1 MMNEIND
8 LIWPSPLGIGIMDP
22 ELWAQTVDIA
32 TSEGILANE
41 PDDGAF
47 RTDIAEEAV
56 ANLTAAGIDVAG
68 ESWARIEVAVV
79 EGGN

>member
-1 MMNEIND
+1 MDTD
-8 LIWPSPLGIGIMDP
+8 LYD
-22 ELWAQTVDIA
+22 QTIEVA
-32 TSEGILANE
+32 TSEGILASA

-56 ANLTAAGIDVAG
+56 ANLEADGVDVFG
-68 ESWARIEVAVV
+68 NDFEKITVELT

>member
-1 MMNEIND
+1 MMNEVNA
-8 LIWPSPLGIGIMDP
+8 LIWPSPGGVGVMDQG
-22 ELWAQTVDIA
+22 LYDQTVEVA
-32 TSEGILANE
+32 TSQGILASA

-56 ANLTAAGIDVAG
+56 ANLEAQGIDVKG
-68 ESWARIEVAVV
+68 EGFTKGTVEIV